1 MNTPLC
7 DSCYQQ
13 EDDNGILLQLLKAKV
28 STDESTGIRILDCDK
43 GVFSQEGGCIIA
55 KDGNRLHN

>member
-1 MNTPLC
+1 MPPY

-13 EDDNGILLQLLKAKV
+13 EDDNDILLKLLKSKI
-28 STDESTGIRILDCDK
+28 STDESTGIRTLDCDK